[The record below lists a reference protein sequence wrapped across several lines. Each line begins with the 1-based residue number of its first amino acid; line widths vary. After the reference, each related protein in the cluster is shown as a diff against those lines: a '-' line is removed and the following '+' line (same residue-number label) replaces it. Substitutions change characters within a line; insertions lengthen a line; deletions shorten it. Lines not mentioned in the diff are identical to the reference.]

1 MDLWR
6 AGALNVWKDQV
17 KIGLDTKIARRVLEE
32 QSMDK
37 FIKVLE
43 KGGVL

>member
-6 AGALNVWKDQV
+6 AGALNVWQDQV